1 MENNQYYINASEKES
16 TIKNKRWIY
25 GVAGVLVLLFA
36 GLVYAWSVLAR
47 PISEYFTTWSSTQ
60 LSFTFTLCIIF
71 FCLGGLINGL
81 VSEKFPPKIMLKL
94 SAILFLAGFIIA
106 SKSQNIITLYI
117 GYGVIAGLASG
128 FAYNSVLG
136 SIAKF
141 FPDCPGL
148 ISGILLMGFGFGS
161 FLIGKV
167 YQAYTPSG
175 VGVEAWRSSF
185 IIFGVILFVVM
196 FVASFFIRKP
206 TENELKLISKNMKKE
221 ATSQKSQIIDI
232 KPKEVL
238 KKSSFWIYFL
248 WATLLSAAGL
258 AVVSQASGMVV
269 EVQNNISAGTISTV
283 VGLISIFN
291 GIGRVIFGGMF
302 DRIGRLKTM
311 LLNNVL
317 FVISIV
323 CLMLAITTSQFIL
336 IIIGFITMGMSY
348 GGVTPTNA
356 AFVNDFYGDK
366 YYSVNLSLIT
376 MNLFIASFGSTIA
389 GILYDSTGSYFST
402 LIAMIIAVAIG
413 FVLTFMIKKDK

>member
-1 MENNQYYINASEKES
+1 MENKVSNINASDAVEK
-16 TIKNKRWIY
+16 IKKKRWIY

-47 PISEYFTTWSSTQ
+47 SIGEYFTNWSSTE
-60 LSFTFTLCIIF
+60 LSFTFTLCMIF

-94 SAILFLAGFIIA
+94 SAILFVVGFAIA
-106 SKSQNIITLYI
+106 SRAQSVMTLYI
-117 GYGVIAGLASG
+117 GYGIIAGLASG

-136 SIAKF
+136 SVSKF

-175 VGVEAWRSSF
+175 TGVDAWRNSF
-185 IIFGVILFVVM
+185 LILGIILLAIM

-206 TENELKLISKNMKKE
+206 TDEELKLVSQGIKKE
-221 ATSQKSQIIDI
+221 ASDQKSQEVNLQ
-232 KPKEVL
+232 PKEVL
-238 KKSSFWIYFL
+238 KKSSFWIYFI
-248 WATLLSAAGL
+248 WAVLLSAAGL

-269 EVQNNISAGTISTV
+269 EVAGDIPAGTISTV

-291 GIGRVIFGGMF
+291 GIGRVIFGGMY
-302 DRIGRLKTM
+302 DRVGRLKTM
-311 LLNNVL
+311 LLNELL

-323 CLMLAITTSQFIL
+323 ILMLAIMTSQFIL
-336 IIIGFITMGMSY
+336 IIIGFITMGLSY

-356 AFVNDFYGDK
+356 AFINDFYGSK
-366 YYSVNLSLIT
+366 HYSVNLSLIT
-376 MNLFIASFGSTIA
+376 MNLFVASFGSTIA
-389 GILYDSTGSYFST
+389 GSLYDSTQSYFST
-402 LIAMIIAVAIG
+402 LIAMSVAVAVG
-413 FVLTFMIKKDK
+413 LVLTFMIKKDK